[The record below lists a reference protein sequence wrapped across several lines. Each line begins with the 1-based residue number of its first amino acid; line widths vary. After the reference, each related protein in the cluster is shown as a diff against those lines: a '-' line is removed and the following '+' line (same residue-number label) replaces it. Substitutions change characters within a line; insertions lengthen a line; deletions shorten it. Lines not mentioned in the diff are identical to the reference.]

1 MFKCPATCK
10 LVMDRVN
17 LPSLIAKNTSNAA
30 SVTGRNTEDKL
41 KIKSRMKTEIKIKK
55 MLLNERYYPF

>member
-1 MFKCPATCK
+1 
-10 LVMDRVN
+10 MDRVN

-41 KIKSRMKTEIKIKK
+41 KKKKQNEDRDQKK

>member
-1 MFKCPATCK
+1 MLKCLATCK

-30 SVTGRNTEDKL
+30 SVTGRITEDKL
-41 KIKSRMKTEIKIKK
+41 KKKKHNEDRDQKK
-55 MLLNERYYPF
+55 MLLNERYYPL